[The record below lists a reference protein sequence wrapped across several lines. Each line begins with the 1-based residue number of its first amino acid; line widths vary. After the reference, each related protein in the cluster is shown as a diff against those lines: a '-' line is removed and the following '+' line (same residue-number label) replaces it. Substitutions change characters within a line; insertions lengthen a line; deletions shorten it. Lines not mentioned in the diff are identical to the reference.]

1 MDVSTTV
8 TFRTRG
14 DGRLHGPGVTVSKA
28 PNASVCEAP
37 RCGESHALL
46 RVDLA
51 DYGTAVRCS
60 GHVDE
65 LLERERGW

>member
-1 MDVSTTV
+1 MTETI
-8 TFRTRG
+8 TFRSYG
-14 DGRLHGPGVTVSKA
+14 GERLHGPGVTVSKA

-37 RCGESHALL
+37 RCGESRGLL